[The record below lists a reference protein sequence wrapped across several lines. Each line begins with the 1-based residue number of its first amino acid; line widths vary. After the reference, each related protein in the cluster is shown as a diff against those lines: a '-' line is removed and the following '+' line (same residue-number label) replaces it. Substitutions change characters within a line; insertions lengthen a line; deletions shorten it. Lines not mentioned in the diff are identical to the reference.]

1 MLKDAVIDMK
11 SVCGCGEDKPE
22 TIKFST
28 DGYYSYEDA
37 VGCLT
42 YEESDV
48 TGMSGTRTSVIVMP
62 DCVVVDRDGSISS
75 RMIFREGEKSSFL
88 YDTPY
93 GQTTMGISTRK
104 INHSFN
110 EAGGHVDIDYIMDFD
125 HKVATRNR
133 FSINV
138 KKSGERNNA

>member
-104 INHSFN
+104 IKHSFN
-110 EAGGHVDIDYIMDFD
+110 ETGGHVDIDYVMDFD